1 MRITDLQRFPITLS
15 IGSGDMKAQ
24 TIIVRVLTDG
34 GLTGLG
40 EATPHASDA
49 SRTLS
54 TLLSWL
60 QAYETAL
67 IGADALNINVM
78 HHLLDQVS
86 GQHPP
91 GCQAARA
98 AIDMAV
104 HDLIGKARGCP
115 VHEILGGAYRTKIEL
130 LAEIAGGSAEA
141 ATAPPRLAVSGEFR
155 GLKVE
160 IGDAVLPPAQSTAHL
175 EEKCRSLLAVLEA
188 VGTDIYVNA
197 DANQSLGNPAIVSR
211 MFETV
216 LAKRFYA
223 NLALQQPL
231 HKLDLMGHAFL
242 REKLAVPIIL
252 SESVVSPEAMMQIER
267 IGAADRIGLSVERV
281 GGLQNAMRIADICEA
296 AAIGISPTVTSYTG
310 IGMAA
315 HCHLAAALHDS
326 YPIDASGCLFFSESP
341 VAGGP
346 GIRNGHASVA
356 NAPGLGVELDEE
368 LLQSMVMKVDV
379 GFNSPSDAP
388 GAPHRRRRKS

>member
-1 MRITDLQRFPITLS
+1 MKITDIQRYPIALS
-15 IGSGDMKAQ
+15 VGSGDVAAQ
-24 TIIVRVLTDG
+24 TIIVRVRTDS
-34 GLTGLG
+34 GLAGLG
-40 EATPHASDA
+40 EATSDASDA

-54 TLLSWL
+54 TLVSWL
-60 QAYETAL
+60 KAYETAL
-67 IGADALNINVM
+67 IGADALNINVV
-78 HHLLDQVS
+78 HHLLDRVS

-115 VHEILGGAYRTKIEL
+115 VHEILGGAYRAEFEL
-130 LAEIAGGSAEA
+130 IAGVAGGSAEA
-141 ATAPPRLAVSGEFR
+141 AAAAARLAASGGFR
-155 GLKVE
+155 GLKVG
-160 IGDAVLPPAQSTAHL
+160 IGDDVLPPVQSIAQL

-188 VGTDIYVNA
+188 AGTDVYVNA
-197 DANQSLGNPAIVSR
+197 DANQSLGNPALVSR

-216 LAKRFYA
+216 LAKHFHA

-231 HKLDLMGHAFL
+231 HKLDLIGHAFL
-242 REKLAVPIIL
+242 REKLPIPIIL

-296 AAIGISPTVTSYTG
+296 AAIGINPTVTSHTA
-310 IGMAA
+310 IGMSA
-315 HCHLAAALHDS
+315 HCHLAAALHDP
-326 YPIDASGCLFFSESP
+326 YPIDAGGCLSISESP

-346 GIRNGHASVA
+346 EIRNGHATLVK
-356 NAPGLGVELDEE
+356 APGLGVELDEDM
-368 LLQSMVMKVDV
+368 LQSMVMKTDERC
-379 GFNSPSDAP
+379 GFD
-388 GAPHRRRRKS
+388 RQ